1 LLFLKL
7 MRAELDDAATLA
19 VELTA
24 AAPSLP
30 LPECEAA
37 ARGATGTIL
46 FGRGDLA
53 GAKGNLE
60 ALRGRFPRRDGTAA
74 FDPAVWH
81 LGILAL
87 THAGLGEVDAA
98 RAITAELL
106 ACTAAAP
113 PGDVASAHMLAA
125 GVEAQFRTVDLTFEH
140 ATRAAEIAVDYDL
153 PILVSAAGHLRG
165 WALAASGDPHRGL
178 HMLAE
183 GEAAFRT
190 SGQRL
195 GFSFVAVLRA
205 EALLFGDDCA
215 AAEAAIRA
223 GIEHARS
230 TGERYQ
236 DSDLHR
242 LRAECLRRAGR
253 VDEAATALHAAIKI
267 AATQHAR
274 MAELRA
280 AIDGVRLHRATGL
293 MRNALRRLAA
303 VAAAFDGGVQL
314 ADLAVAD
321 ALLQGRDS
329 NPTAPTPVAVAD

>member
-1 LLFLKL
+1 
-7 MRAELDDAATLA
+7 MRAELDEGATLA
-19 VELTA
+19 AELTA

-37 ARGATGTIL
+37 AQGATGTIL
-46 FGRGDLA
+46 FARGDLA
-53 GAKGNLE
+53 AAKRHLE
-60 ALRGRFPRRDGTAA
+60 RLRGRFPRRDRTAA

-106 ACTAAAP
+106 ACTAAAA
-113 PGDVASAHMLAA
+113 PGDVASAHMLVA
-125 GVEAQFRTVDLTFEH
+125 GVEAQFRTVPLTLAH
-140 ATRAAEIAVDYDL
+140 ATRAAAMAVDYDL
-153 PILVSAAGHLRG
+153 PVLVSAAGHLSG
-165 WALAASGDPHRGL
+165 WAMAASGDPQRGL
-178 HMLAE
+178 PVLAE
-183 GEAAFRT
+183 GEAAFRN

-195 GFSFVAVLRA
+195 GFAFMAVLRA
-205 EALLFGDDCA
+205 EASLFAGDCA

-223 GIEHARS
+223 GLDHARA

-253 VDEAATALHAAIKI
+253 FDEAATAVHAALKI
-267 AATQHAR
+267 AASQHAR
-274 MAELRA
+274 TAELRA
-280 AIDGVRLHRATGL
+280 AIDAVRLHRATGL

-303 VAAAFDGGVQL
+303 VAAAFDSDVQL
-314 ADLAVAD
+314 ADLTVAD

-329 NPTAPTPVAVAD
+329 PPMAPTSVAVAD